1 MNSNDLALIF
11 NVLWEL
17 SSQVLKGREQAACI
31 SASQEVTTYHTA
43 WSSVYMLIELQSHPK
58 HTSKE
63 MEKGAKFHRI
73 PTLTSNVL
81 PEHIFKMTLLSDG
94 DLCLPYIT

>member
-1 MNSNDLALIF
+1 
-11 NVLWEL
+11 
-17 SSQVLKGREQAACI
+17 
-31 SASQEVTTYHTA
+31 
-43 WSSVYMLIELQSHPK
+43 MLIELQSHPK